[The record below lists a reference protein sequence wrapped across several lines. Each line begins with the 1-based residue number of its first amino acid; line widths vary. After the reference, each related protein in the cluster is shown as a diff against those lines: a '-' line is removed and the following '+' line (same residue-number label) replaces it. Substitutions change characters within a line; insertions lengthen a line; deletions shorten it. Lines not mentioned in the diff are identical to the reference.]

1 MAIAA
6 DSSRTFLTFSA
17 CRTPELTVIYRPLQ
31 LQSLIMD
38 FVTMRTMLIYECGI
52 CIGFLVI
59 LTQCALSVTQ
69 AATFSPAVLHMSA
82 SDILFP
88 GAFSQPRC
96 RFNISQ
102 CTYTERVVFNW
113 SPLNLFQTPRGAET
127 NRRQRGTNQT
137 VQSSMITN
145 NGRWKDVIFTE
156 FMLLLL
162 S

>member
-1 MAIAA
+1 MKQIVAIAA

-38 FVTMRTMLIYECGI
+38 CVTMRTMLIYESGI

-59 LTQCALSVTQ
+59 PTQCALFVTQ
-69 AATFSPAVLHMSA
+69 AAAFSPAVLHMSA

-96 RFNISQ
+96 RFNINQ
-102 CTYTERVVFNW
+102 VTYTERVVFN
-113 SPLNLFQTPRGAET
+113 
-127 NRRQRGTNQT
+127 
-137 VQSSMITN
+137 
-145 NGRWKDVIFTE
+145 
-156 FMLLLL
+156 
-162 S
+162 